1 MNSLN
6 SASTLETHLET
17 QTVIYPTLQYLVRFL
32 PWDGKRVFD
41 HLREE
46 SKHNPFIIENSDFH
60 NSEALL
66 DDILPNWYNP
76 IAQELSLSEHLFGQI
91 SALSIPSRQREALT
105 YLTQWLSN
113 SGYLE
118 ETPEVWT
125 DGSIWNAKELEAVV
139 PILQSLDPPG
149 IGTRSLQECLLV
161 QLKDQPESLVFLLI
175 KNYLEDIANCIGNT
189 SESKQNCQ
197 VLLQKLHQN
206 HQNINVDIDKITDA
220 IHEIQELEPR
230 PARNFGGSDAP
241 IVTPDLKVELIA
253 GNWQISL
260 AYEVKQR
267 FCLNSEAIKLFQESP
282 KSRRD
287 TQQLE
292 ALLQKARNLLTALQQ
307 WQENLLKVG
316 KFLVERQQAFL
327 QSRDKLDLVST
338 PQQLVAQS
346 IGLSNS
352 TVSRIV
358 RGRHILVCNQHS
370 RIIPLHL
377 LCVPVG
383 VGGRTS
389 QQIQEMLIQLIAEE
403 SPANPYTD
411 EQLAQLLKIGFCL
424 PITRRT
430 VTKYRKISGIK
441 SSHHR
446 KLTDKKMG
454 SRSRKQG
461 SLLKYQS

>member
-6 SASTLETHLET
+6 STSALETHLET

-46 SKHNPFIIENSDFH
+46 CKHNPFIVENSDFQ

-66 DDILPNWYNP
+66 DDILPNWYSP
-76 IAQELSLSEHLFGQI
+76 IAQELSLSEHLLGQI

-105 YLTQWLSN
+105 HLTQWLSN

-118 ETPEVWT
+118 ETPEVWAN
-125 DGSIWNAKELEAVV
+125 GSIWSAKELEAVI
-139 PILQSLDPPG
+139 PLLQSLDPPG
-149 IGTRSLQECLLV
+149 IGTRTLQECLLI
-161 QLKDQPESLVFLLI
+161 QLKNQPESLAFILVQ
-175 KNYLEDIANCIGNT
+175 NYLEDIANCIGNS
-189 SESKQNCQ
+189 SESKHNCQ
-197 VLLQKLHQN
+197 ALLQKLYQN
-206 HQNINVDIDKITDA
+206 HQNLDVDINKINDA

-253 GNWQISL
+253 GSWQISL

-267 FCLNSEAIKLFQESP
+267 FCLNSEAIKLLQESP

-346 IGLSNS
+346 VGLSNS

-358 RGRHILVCNQHS
+358 RGRYILVCNQPS
-370 RIIPLHL
+370 RIIPLHS
-377 LCVPVG
+377 LCIPVG
-383 VGGRTS
+383 VGGRTP
-389 QQIQEMLIQLIAEE
+389 QQIQQMLLQLIAEE
-403 SPANPYTD
+403 SSANPYTD
-411 EQLAQLLKIGFCL
+411 EQLAQLLKIQFCL

-430 VTKYRKISGIK
+430 VTKYRKIAGIK
-441 SSHHR
+441 SSHQR

-454 SRSRKQG
+454 SKSRKQG

>member
-17 QTVIYPTLQYLVRFL
+17 QTGIYPTLQYLVRFL

-46 SKHNPFIIENSDFH
+46 CKHNPFIVENSDFH

-66 DDILPNWYNP
+66 DDIKPNWYSP

-91 SALSIPSRQREALT
+91 SALSIPSIQREALT

-118 ETPEVWT
+118 ETPEIWA
-125 DGSIWNAKELEAVV
+125 DGSIWSAKELEAVV
-139 PILQSLDPPG
+139 PLLQSLDPPG
-149 IGTRSLQECLLV
+149 IGTRSLQECLLT
-161 QLKDQPESLVFLLI
+161 QLKDQPESLTYLLV
-175 KNYLEDIANCIGNT
+175 KNYFEDIANCVGNS

-197 VLLQKLHQN
+197 VLLQKLN
-206 HQNINVDIDKITDA
+206 QNINVDIEKITDA

-230 PARNFGGSDAP
+230 PARNFGRSDAP
-241 IVTPDLKVELIA
+241 IVTPDLKIKLIA
-253 GNWQISL
+253 GSWQVSL

-267 FCLNSEAIKLFQESP
+267 FCLNSEAIKLLQESP

-338 PQQLVAQS
+338 PQQLIAQS
-346 IGLSNS
+346 VGLSNS

-370 RIIPLHL
+370 RIIPLHS

-389 QQIQEMLIQLIAEE
+389 QQIQQMLIQLIAEE

-411 EQLAQLLKIGFCL
+411 EQLAQLLKIQFCL

-430 VTKYRKISGIK
+430 VTKYRKIAAIK

-454 SRSRKQG
+454 SKSRKQG

>member
-32 PWDGKRVFD
+32 PWDGKRIFD

-46 SKHNPFIIENSDFH
+46 CKHNPFIIENSDFH
-60 NSEALL
+60 TNEALL
-66 DDILPNWYNP
+66 DDILPNWYSP
-76 IAQELSLSEHLFGQI
+76 IAQELSLSEHLLGQI
-91 SALSIPSRQREALT
+91 SVLSIPSRQRKALT

-118 ETPEVWT
+118 ETPEVWAN
-125 DGSIWNAKELEAVV
+125 GSIWSTKELEAVI
-139 PILQSLDPPG
+139 PLLQSLDPPG
-149 IGTRSLQECLLV
+149 IGTRTLQECLLI
-161 QLKDQPESLVFLLI
+161 QLKNQPESLAFLLV
-175 KNYLEDIANCIGNT
+175 KNYLKDIANCIGN
-189 SESKQNCQ
+189 SYDSKQNYQ
-197 VLLQKLHQN
+197 LLLQKLN
-206 HQNINVDIDKITDA
+206 QNINVDIEQITDA
-220 IHEIQELEPR
+220 IHKIQELEPR

-253 GNWQISL
+253 GSWQISL

-267 FCLNSEAIKLFQESP
+267 FCLNSEAIKLLQESP
-282 KSRRD
+282 KARRD

-346 IGLSNS
+346 VGLSNS

-358 RGRHILVCNQHS
+358 RGRYILVCNQHS
-370 RIIPLHL
+370 RIIPLHS

-383 VGGRTS
+383 VGGRTP
-389 QQIQEMLIQLIAEE
+389 QQIQQMLLQLIAEE
-403 SPANPYTD
+403 SPPNPYTD
-411 EQLAQLLKIGFCL
+411 EQLAQLLKIQFSL

-430 VTKYRKISGIK
+430 VTKYRKIAGIK
-441 SSHHR
+441 SSHQR

-454 SRSRKQG
+454 SNSKKQG

>member
-32 PWDGKRVFD
+32 PWNGKRVFD

-46 SKHNPFIIENSDFH
+46 CKHNPFIIENSDFH
-60 NSEALL
+60 NSEVLL
-66 DDILPNWYNP
+66 DDIKPNWYSP
-76 IAQELSLSEHLFGQI
+76 IAQELSLSEHLLGQI
-91 SALSIPSRQREALT
+91 SVLSIPSRQRKALT

-113 SGYLE
+113 SGYLQ
-118 ETPEVWT
+118 ETPEVWA
-125 DGSIWNAKELEAVV
+125 DGSIWSAKELEAVV

-149 IGTRSLQECLLV
+149 IGTRTLQECLLV
-161 QLKDQPESLVFLLI
+161 QLKDQPESLAFLLV

-189 SESKQNCQ
+189 SESKQNYQ
-197 VLLQKLHQN
+197 VLLQKLN
-206 HQNINVDIDKITDA
+206 QNINVDIEKITNA

-230 PARNFGGSDAP
+230 PARNFGCCDAP

-253 GNWQISL
+253 GSWQISL

-267 FCLNSEAIKLFQESP
+267 FCLNSEAIKLLQESP

-316 KFLVERQQAFL
+316 KFLVERQQVFL

-346 IGLSNS
+346 VGLSNS

-358 RGRHILVCNQHS
+358 RGRYILVCNQHS
-370 RIIPLHL
+370 QIIPLHS

-383 VGGRTS
+383 VGGRTP
-389 QQIQEMLIQLIAEE
+389 QQIQQMLLQLIAEE
-403 SPANPYTD
+403 SSANPYTD
-411 EQLAQLLKIGFCL
+411 EQLTQLLKIQFCL

-430 VTKYRKISGIK
+430 VTKYRKIAGIK
-441 SSHHR
+441 SSHQR

-454 SRSRKQG
+454 SKSKKQG

>member
-46 SKHNPFIIENSDFH
+46 CKHNPFIIENSDFH

-66 DDILPNWYNP
+66 DDILPNWYSP
-76 IAQELSLSEHLFGQI
+76 IAQELSLSEHLLGQI

-118 ETPEVWT
+118 ETPEIWA
-125 DGSIWNAKELEAVV
+125 DGSIWSPKELEAVV

-149 IGTRSLQECLLV
+149 IGTRTLQECLLV
-161 QLKDQPESLVFLLI
+161 QLKDQPESLAFLLV
-175 KNYLEDIANCIGNT
+175 KNYLEDIANCIANT

-197 VLLQKLHQN
+197 VLLQKLN
-206 HQNINVDIDKITDA
+206 QNIDIDIEKITNA

-253 GNWQISL
+253 GSWQISL

-267 FCLNSEAIKLFQESP
+267 FCLNSEAIKLLQESA

-292 ALLQKARNLLTALQQ
+292 TLLQKARNLLTALQQ
-307 WQENLLKVG
+307 WQENLVKVG

-327 QSRDKLDLVST
+327 QSRNKLDLVST

-346 IGLSNS
+346 VGLSNS

-370 RIIPLHL
+370 RIIPLHS

-383 VGGRTS
+383 VGGRTP
-389 QQIQEMLIQLIAEE
+389 QQIQQMLLQLIAEE

-411 EQLAQLLKIGFCL
+411 EQLAQLLKIRFCL

-430 VTKYRKISGIK
+430 VTKYRKIAGIK
-441 SSHHR
+441 SSHQR